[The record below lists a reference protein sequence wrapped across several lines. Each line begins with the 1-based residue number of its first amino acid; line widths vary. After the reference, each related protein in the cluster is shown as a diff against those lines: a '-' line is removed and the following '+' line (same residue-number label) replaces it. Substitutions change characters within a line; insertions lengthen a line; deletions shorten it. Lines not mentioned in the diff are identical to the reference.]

1 MYNIWLISS
10 PFEGRG
16 IKKHFFYLCI
26 SFHIKMNH
34 TASCIFIYILP
45 KKLDLGRSVTSLF
58 TTCLSWPYFLVDYVC
73 FLMVTLASLATTII
87 PHSSSKRFW
96 VLSNVW
102 LWVSD
107 LFQSAVAWS
116 ISRTVML
123 GSSLTNAFLELPS
136 AMPFFWFYRGLMVS
150 PMFSA
155 HSCLMTFEH
164 MIYSTWLFFM
174 QAMIWASL

>member
-1 MYNIWLISS
+1 MKTKLHILCREGLGPALVCSLIGGSDS
-10 PFEGRG
+10 GRAQG
-16 IKKHFFYLCI
+16 
-26 SFHIKMNH
+26 S
-34 TASCIFIYILP
+34 
-45 KKLDLGRSVTSLF
+45 R
-58 TTCLSWPYFLVDYVC
+58 LVDSVG
-73 FLMVTLASLATTII
+73 LLVESLCPPVPQSFPQLFHNI
-87 PHSSSKRFW
+87 PELHLTF
-96 VLSNVW
+96 W

-164 MIYSTWLFFM
+164 MIYST
-174 QAMIWASL
+174 